1 MEVFIPRQR
10 KKKRLLNWKEI
21 RQEKK
26 ERENNTA
33 VKSSVEK
40 RSDKWE

>member
-1 MEVFIPRQR
+1 MEGFIPRQR
-10 KKKRLLNWKEI
+10 KKKRLLNWKER
-21 RQEKK
+21 RQEKR

-33 VKSSVEK
+33 DKSSVEK